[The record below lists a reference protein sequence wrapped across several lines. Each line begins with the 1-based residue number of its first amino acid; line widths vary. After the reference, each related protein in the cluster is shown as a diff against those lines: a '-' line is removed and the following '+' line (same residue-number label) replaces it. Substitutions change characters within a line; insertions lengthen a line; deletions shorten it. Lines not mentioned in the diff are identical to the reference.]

1 MRFFIL
7 LVSFLFVCPV
17 WAGDGLVVDGW
28 ARATASKARNGAVY
42 LSIKG
47 NGATTDRLLSARSD
61 GARRVALHAH
71 EMDGGVMKMRLVDS
85 LEIPAT
91 GGVEMRPGQMH
102 LMLMGLKAPLGKGSS
117 VPLTVTFEKAG
128 TMTLEIKILGM
139 GAKGVPV
146 MKKHTH

>member
-1 MRFFIL
+1 MRFFVL
-7 LVSFLFVCPV
+7 FVSFLFVCPV

-28 ARATASKARNGAVY
+28 ARATASKARNGAAY

-47 NGATTDRLLSARSD
+47 NGATTDRLLSTRSV

-71 EMDGGVMKMRLVDS
+71 KMDGGVMKMRPVDS

-91 GGVEMRPGQMH
+91 GGVEMRPGQLH
-102 LMLMGLKAPLGKGSS
+102 LMLMGLKAPLRKGSTL
-117 VPLTVTFEKAG
+117 PLTVTFEKAG

-139 GAKGVPV
+139 GAKGMPN

>member
-7 LVSFLFVCPV
+7 FVSFLFVCPV

-61 GARRVALHAH
+61 RARRVALHAH

-91 GGVEMRPGQMH
+91 GGVEMRPGQIH

-117 VPLTVTFEKAG
+117 FPLTVTFEKAG